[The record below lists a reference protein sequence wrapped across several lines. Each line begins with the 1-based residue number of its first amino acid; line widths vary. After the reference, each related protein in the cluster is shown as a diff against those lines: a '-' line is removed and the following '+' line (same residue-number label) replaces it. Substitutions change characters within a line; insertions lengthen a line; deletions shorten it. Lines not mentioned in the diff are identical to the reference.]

1 VMGCSQ
7 SHLCVSTI
15 SQQPA
20 EPSHAGINKS
30 VNGSRPGVR
39 QFAPDPAKT
48 AEAASARASAVAA
61 AEQLLKA
68 NKGVNYR
75 DTYVRATLV
84 SYGGSCRVFTAV
96 NKHTNRSV
104 AIKTIA
110 KVCVHVQDPGVCLKA
125 QHADL
130 PCYVSVCLAA
140 RIWPLE
146 NCTAYSTRQLFTSSS
161 ACFVTTQQ

>member
-1 VMGCSQ
+1 MGCSH

-20 EPSHAGINKS
+20 EPSQTSSNSPAH
-30 VNGSRPGVR
+30 GSRAGVR
-39 QFAPDPAKT
+39 HFTPDPTKA
-48 AEAASARASAVAA
+48 AEAARLRAGAVAA
-61 AEQLLKA
+61 AEQLLTA
-68 NKGVNYR
+68 NKGVNFR

-110 KVCVHVQDPGVCLKA
+110 KVRMQLPWFSASDHNQLLALYDNLRLMLSNSSLINHACLW
-125 QHADL
+125 
-130 PCYVSVCLAA
+130 CLVANKPSNS
-140 RIWPLE
+140 R
-146 NCTAYSTRQLFTSSS
+146 
-161 ACFVTTQQ
+161 

>member
-1 VMGCSQ
+1 MGCSQ

-15 SQQPA
+15 SQQPG
-20 EPSHAGINKS
+20 EPAKAGINKS
-30 VNGSRPGVR
+30 LNGSRAGVR
-39 QFAPDPAKT
+39 QFTPDSAK
-48 AEAASARASAVAA
+48 AADAARIRANAVAA
-61 AEQLLKA
+61 AEQLLAA

-110 KVCVHVQDPGVCLKA
+110 KVR
-125 QHADL
+125 
-130 PCYVSVCLAA
+130 AA
-140 RIWPLE
+140 
-146 NCTAYSTRQLFTSSS
+146 TAVLNLL
-161 ACFVTTQQ
+161 